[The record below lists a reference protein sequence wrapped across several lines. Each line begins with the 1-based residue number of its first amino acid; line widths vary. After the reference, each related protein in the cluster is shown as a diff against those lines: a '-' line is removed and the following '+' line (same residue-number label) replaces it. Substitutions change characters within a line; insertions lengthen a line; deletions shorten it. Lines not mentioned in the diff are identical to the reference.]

1 MCWYIDGEVLYVL
14 VVYTDLLSCVP
25 LFVILSLMCT
35 FSSLPFLVHMLLYI
49 CSCTFALVHIL
60 DMLLYICSCTYALV
74 HMLSLVSKVEMHDP
88 KSKER
93 FGLLLS
99 EYLRHC
105 GTGQR
110 RLCEQ
115 QQRLWSEDGMFANV
129 CLAVQAVKG
138 KGKAMCKKVRERERE
153 IMREGGRERQRERHA
168 IHRQPSPITITHH
181 RGIQCSYKY

>member
-1 MCWYIDGEVLYVL
+1 
-14 VVYTDLLSCVP
+14 
-25 LFVILSLMCT
+25 
-35 FSSLPFLVHMLLYI
+35 
-49 CSCTFALVHIL
+49 
-60 DMLLYICSCTYALV
+60 
-74 HMLSLVSKVEMHDP
+74 MLSLVSKVEMHDP